1 MKDQSLQQRG
11 MYILSIF
18 FAIAPFAFGLIRAFQ
33 TGSDFRILLMAF
45 ASLLGALVV
54 RMIAKTRSRNQ
65 NSVLILSALTFI
77 ITAIFAGL
85 TAYILGATA
94 AAGVWGI
101 AFVLAFCWTA
111 SFVLYSYSL
120 PRPT

>member
-1 MKDQSLQQRG
+1 MKDRSLQQQG

-18 FAIAPFAFGLIRAFQ
+18 FAIAPFALGLIRAFQ
-33 TGSDFRILLMAF
+33 TGWDLRILLVAF

-54 RMIAKTRSRNQ
+54 RVIAKTRSRNQ
-65 NSVLILSALTFI
+65 NSVLMLSVLTFTLSAL
-77 ITAIFAGL
+77 FAGL
-85 TAYILGATA
+85 TAYLLGATA
-94 AAGVWGI
+94 AAGVWGV